1 MNNFNN
7 SRMFR
12 PPNLSG
18 MRFPGKNVN
27 RNATGSPTD
36 SVYEEHPGMP
46 GCSGHA
52 DSTETDSADSSGYCG
67 SGAVETR
74 ETPDPRCS
82 YFQRGEPG
90 PMGPVGEPGPQ
101 GCPGERGETGPQGPR
116 GEPGPQ
122 GCPGERGETGPQG
135 VTGPQGPQGVTGPMG
150 PRGEPGARGPEGPA
164 GYPQNSIFASFS
176 AQERMMPES
185 ASLPLKTEI
194 PDITGNISL
203 CNNYSVMLT
212 RGYYVISYYISAVMK
227 KHGFIK
233 LTPVFNGGRQT
244 SHAAYAKAEKQ
255 KEMLAVSR
263 YSMIEIPADS
273 ALFFEW
279 HSSAGASRISMNL
292 SIEKLCRQ

>member
-1 MNNFNN
+1 
-7 SRMFR
+7 
-12 PPNLSG
+12 
-18 MRFPGKNVN
+18 
-27 RNATGSPTD
+27 
-36 SVYEEHPGMP
+36 
-46 GCSGHA
+46 
-52 DSTETDSADSSGYCG
+52 
-67 SGAVETR
+67 
-74 ETPDPRCS
+74 
-82 YFQRGEPG
+82 
-90 PMGPVGEPGPQ
+90 
-101 GCPGERGETGPQGPR
+101 
-116 GEPGPQ
+116 
-122 GCPGERGETGPQG
+122 
-135 VTGPQGPQGVTGPMG
+135 
-150 PRGEPGARGPEGPA
+150 
-164 GYPQNSIFASFS
+164 
-176 AQERMMPES
+176 MMPES
-185 ASLPLKTEI
+185 AILPLKTEI

-212 RGYYVISYYISAVMK
+212 RGYYVIRYYISAVMK